1 MATPE
6 ALAQLAQVL
15 QGTLSA
21 DQAARAAAEQALRDF
36 APQPRFAC
44 VLTVL
49 AVGEEAAAPLHLRRR
64 ELLQDDQRVL
74 RPLRLVVARAH
85 LYHLRHLAADLLS
98 LSGAGV
104 ISVRCRIF
112 AAILFRYMS

>member
-49 AVGEEAAAPLHLRRR
+49 AVGEEAAAPLHLR
-64 ELLQDDQRVL
+64 Q
-74 RPLRLVVARAH
+74 
-85 LYHLRHLAADLLS
+85 S
-98 LSGAGV
+98 
-104 ISVRCRIF
+104 
-112 AAILFRYMS
+112 AAILLRQFIKQCWDPPTGDGRSGHDASRAVGGWSQGGFVQRAARDEIWGQRED